1 MFRYLVLGLL
11 RDGRPRHGW
20 ALRNEYRARTGVEIN
35 SGSFYRELQRLV
47 ADRLV
52 RLADVV
58 EEDARR
64 TPYVILDAGRSAFD
78 RWIASRLATVE
89 PSADDEVACRTVF
102 LAGGDRERMRSA
114 LSEWQ
119 EQLWIAGKTL
129 ERERLD
135 AGEEGAEEPGRREV
149 LSLLLARRIRHVAA
163 DLEFVAEAAVLL
175 ERWSESDE
183 VASRGEDTE
192 AVAVAARPFALAAAA
207 GIGDLGDAG
216 PGRPS
221 VVVSAAESGAPAV
234 KRAPAPAAPPAAGKA
249 PARRVRR

>member
-11 RDGRPRHGW
+11 RDGKPRHGW
-20 ALRNEYRARTGVEIN
+20 ALRNDYRDRAGVEIN

-52 RLADVV
+52 RLADVP
-58 EEDARR
+58 EPDARR

-78 RWIASRLATVE
+78 RWVASRLSAVE
-89 PSADDEVACRTVF
+89 PAADDEVGCRAAF
-102 LAGGDRERMRSA
+102 LREGDPERMRAA

-135 AGEEGAEEPGRREV
+135 AVDRRRTDTVRGDV

-163 DLEFVAEAAVLL
+163 DLEFVAEAAALF
-175 ERWSESDE
+175 ERWCEEGGMPATGE
-183 VASRGEDTE
+183 VP
-192 AVAVAARPFALAAAA
+192 AVSAAPRALTAAA
-207 GIGDLGDAG
+207 GAT
-216 PGRPS
+216 S
-221 VVVSAAESGAPAV
+221 SGAIGVAGASPAAAPTAAA
-234 KRAPAPAAPPAAGKA
+234 KRGPAPADSASPARGRTRRAPA
-249 PARRVRR
+249 

>member
-11 RDGRPRHGW
+11 RDGQPRHGW
-20 ALRNEYRARTGVEIN
+20 ALRSAYRDRAGVEIN

-52 RLADVV
+52 RVADSA

-78 RWIASRLATVE
+78 RWLASRLAAVE
-89 PSADDEVACRTVF
+89 PAADDEVGCRAAF
-102 LAGGDRERMRSA
+102 LFEGDRDRMRAA

-135 AGEEGAEEPGRREV
+135 AADLPGGDSARAAI

-163 DLEFVAEAAVLL
+163 DLEFVAEAGSLFDRFREADAGVD
-175 ERWSESDE
+175 SP
-183 VASRGEDTE
+183 GE
-192 AVAVAARPFALAAAA
+192 APSAAPPLARAAAA
-207 GIGDLGDAG
+207 GAGADARG
-216 PGRPS
+216 GVLPP
-221 VVVSAAESGAPAV
+221 AAEARPVAA
-234 KRAPAPAAPPAAGKA
+234 KRAPATAEPPRAGRTRS
-249 PARRVRR
+249 RRTLA